1 MAKSISKQLEEKEIY
16 FDREEFVVVDMGT
29 GYIKAGFSGEALP
42 RVNIPTVLANQTIE
56 AEQAAAQGS
65 QEAKAKV
72 IRSVGKKAFD
82 AQADNKN
89 ADLSTF

>member
-1 MAKSISKQLEEKEIY
+1 MCIRDS
-16 FDREEFVVVDMGT
+16 
-29 GYIKAGFSGEALP
+29 LP

-56 AEQAAAQGS
+56 AEQAAAHGG

-82 AQADNKN
+82 AQRDNKN